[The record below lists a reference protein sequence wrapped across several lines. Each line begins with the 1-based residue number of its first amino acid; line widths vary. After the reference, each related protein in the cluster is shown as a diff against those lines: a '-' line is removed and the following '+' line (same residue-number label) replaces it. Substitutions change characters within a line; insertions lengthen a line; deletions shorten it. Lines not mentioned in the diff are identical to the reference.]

1 MAAFDSARRIWN
13 AAIDRRPALIVR
25 CLDVHD
31 IVGALRFGERHDALT
46 AVRAGGHHAA
56 GFAMCDGGMVIDV
69 TSLKGVEVDPVRR
82 MARVGGGATFADY
95 DAATHQH
102 GLASTGPI
110 ISMVGVAGY
119 TLGGGLGWL
128 HRQIGLASDNLA
140 AAQLVTAD
148 GRVLDVSP
156 TKEADLFWAIRGG
169 GGNFGVVSAF
179 EFRLA
184 PVARVTAGLIVH
196 PLEAL
201 PDVAAFVRAFND
213 TAPDEVSVWVMLRKA
228 PASRALPSE
237 LHGRPVA
244 ALGVCCTASTPEGDE
259 ALRRLRAFGRPLLDD
274 VRPRDYPDWQRALD
288 AAWLDGFGN
297 HWDGLYLPELT
308 DASARTLLDAVSRVT
323 SPFSDVKLISMGGAV
338 ARVADDATA
347 FGHRRARYAVAIQ
360 TRWAAGEA
368 PGDHLA
374 WSRSLR
380 AAMRVH
386 STGETY
392 VNFMPDERDRHV
404 AEAYAPATLE
414 RLRAIKAVYDPHNRF
429 RMNHNIR
436 PAAKG

>member
-1 MAAFDSARRIWN
+1 MHRRQFIGDGARLLAGVAATRSAGTVARGTGGLRLTTLGGDIVPVDRAALADLRRTLRGEVIVDGVAAFDSARRIWN

-69 TSLKGVEVDPVRR
+69 TSLKGVEVDPVGR

-95 DAATHQH
+95 DAATYHH

-169 GGNFGVVSAF
+169 GGSFGVVSAF

-201 PDVAAFVRAFND
+201 PEVAAFVRAFNG

-237 LHGRPVA
+237 LHGRRVA

-274 VRPRDYPDWQRALD
+274 VRLRDYPD
-288 AAWLDGFGN
+288 
-297 HWDGLYLPELT
+297 
-308 DASARTLLDAVSRVT
+308 
-323 SPFSDVKLISMGGAV
+323 
-338 ARVADDATA
+338 
-347 FGHRRARYAVAIQ
+347 
-360 TRWAAGEA
+360 
-368 PGDHLA
+368 
-374 WSRSLR
+374 
-380 AAMRVH
+380 
-386 STGETY
+386 
-392 VNFMPDERDRHV
+392 
-404 AEAYAPATLE
+404 
-414 RLRAIKAVYDPHNRF
+414 
-429 RMNHNIR
+429 
-436 PAAKG
+436 